1 MDKTSEIERINEII
15 DVIMQVARGDYSIQL
30 KLSNKN
36 DDLDSLAV
44 GINMMIED
52 FGENAKEI
60 ERNQGLLLEK
70 IKDLKK
76 NELATLNIME
86 DFQKTI
92 NDLEKAKVEINDLNR
107 NLEQKVKERTEK
119 INRLLRQ
126 KDEFIQQ
133 MGHDLKNPLGPLVTL
148 LPLLKNACKDP
159 KYCEMLDVILRNVN
173 YMKNLVQKTL
183 DLAQLSSPN
192 TQLKFEKIDL
202 KEQVDSVIKDNKLSL
217 DQISAKVYNK
227 VPEDI
232 QIDADTLRLQ
242 EVLNN
247 LISNAVKYR
256 SHECLIEIDAV
267 QTDTDIKV
275 SVKDNGIGMNE
286 NQLSHVFT
294 EFYKADPARHD
305 FTSTGLGLSICKRI
319 IEMHGG
325 NIGVSSE
332 GLNRGTTF
340 FFTIPN
346 RNSVTV
352 NVPYQGTSH
361 IIERISN

>member
-1 MDKTSEIERINEII
+1 
-15 DVIMQVARGDYSIQL
+15 
-30 KLSNKN
+30 
-36 DDLDSLAV
+36 
-44 GINMMIED
+44 
-52 FGENAKEI
+52 
-60 ERNQGLLLEK
+60 
-70 IKDLKK
+70 
-76 NELATLNIME
+76 
-86 DFQKTI
+86 
-92 NDLEKAKVEINDLNR
+92 
-107 NLEQKVKERTEK
+107 
-119 INRLLRQ
+119 
-126 KDEFIQQ
+126 

-159 KYCEMLDVILRNVN
+159 KYCEMLDVIIRNVN

-202 KEQVDSVIKDNKLSL
+202 KEQVDSVIKDNKISF

-286 NQLSHVFT
+286 NQLSHIFV

-325 NIGVSSE
+325 NIWVSSE
-332 GLNRGTTF
+332 GLNMGTTF
-340 FFTIPN
+340 FFTIPK
-346 RNSVTV
+346 RNTVSVG
-352 NVPYQGTSH
+352 VPYQGVSH
-361 IIERISN
+361 IIEKVSN